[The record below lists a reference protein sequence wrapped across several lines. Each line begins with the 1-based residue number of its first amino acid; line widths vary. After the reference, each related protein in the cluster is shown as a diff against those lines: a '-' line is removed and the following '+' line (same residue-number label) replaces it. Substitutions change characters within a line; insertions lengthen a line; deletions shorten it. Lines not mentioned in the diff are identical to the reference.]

1 MAPGIV
7 RAQDIG
13 DRQSVSSALSTTLEP
28 AAQQFPGAK
37 HCASDSPGSVPPSRE
52 SLPGEGGGKLGVAS
66 ETECDHCIETVPQL
80 DLSRTDKLNAKPC
93 WE

>member
-1 MAPGIV
+1 MHQIRRWNQLAAIPG
-7 RAQDIG
+7 AQALRK
-13 DRQSVSSALSTTLEP
+13 RQSRLSPT
-28 AAQQFPGAK
+28 K
-37 HCASDSPGSVPPSRE
+37 RE

-93 WE
+93 